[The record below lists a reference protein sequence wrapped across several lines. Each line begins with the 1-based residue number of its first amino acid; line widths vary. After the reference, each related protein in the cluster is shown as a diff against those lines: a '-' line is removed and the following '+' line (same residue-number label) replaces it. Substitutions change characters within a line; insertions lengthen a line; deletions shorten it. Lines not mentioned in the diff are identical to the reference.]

1 MKKLFAHVFAVLA
14 LGFAA
19 AAWAGPVNVNQAD
32 AATIAQELAGIGQA
46 KAAAIVAYRQEH
58 GPFKKVEDLLKVDGI
73 GEATLE
79 KNRANILLK

>member
-1 MKKLFAHVFAVLA
+1 MKKMFAHVFAILA
-14 LGFAA
+14 LGVAA

-32 AATIAQELAGIGQA
+32 AATIAQELVGIGQA
-46 KAAAIVAYRQEH
+46 KAEAIVAYRQEH
-58 GPFKKVEDLLKVDGI
+58 GPFKKVEDLLMVAGI

>member
-1 MKKLFAHVFAVLA
+1 MKKLFAHVFAILA
-14 LGFAA
+14 LGVAA

-32 AATIAQELAGIGQA
+32 AKTIAKELAGIGQA
-46 KAAAIVAYRQEH
+46 KAEAIVAYRQAH
-58 GPFKKVEDLLKVDGI
+58 GPFTKVGDLLKVDGI